1 MKLREILEQAVLDK
15 AVSDVFLVAGLP
27 VTMICICRQMC
38 MWERKLIPKA
48 DIEEEELAK
57 LKLKPKDIEELVE
70 QIYAEGRRTRVR
82 LEREEDDDFSIS
94 ISRHVEDGSAFP
106 GGRFRVN
113 VFRQRGSLAA
123 VIRVIRFE
131 LPDPGELGI
140 AEEVLSLADD
150 KGDRNNR
157 NGGLVLVTGAA
168 GTGKST
174 TLACMIDRIN
184 RSRDCHIITMEDPI
198 EYIHSHKKAIVTQ
211 REISIDT
218 PGYLEALRSALRE
231 SPDVI
236 LLGEMR
242 DYDTISA
249 ALIAAETGVLVF
261 STLHTSSAADTIN
274 RIVDVFPDKEQA
286 RVQLAQVL
294 KAVVCQQLVPS
305 TAADKSGSP
314 IRIPVYEIM
323 KATDAVQNMIR
334 ENKVNQLNSAMQSG
348 AGEGMC
354 TMDGNLLKLHQEGRI
369 TKSTA
374 LKYRTHYGYEY
385 MEKRLG

>member
-1 MKLREILEQAVLDK
+1 MKLQEILEQAVRDED
-15 AVSDVFLVAGLP
+15 VSDVFLVAGLP
-27 VTMICICRQMC
+27 VTMKRNGRQVRVGEGML
-38 MWERKLIPKA
+38 M
-48 DIEEEELAK
+48 
-57 LKLKPKDIEELVE
+57 PKDIEALVE
-70 QIYAEGRRTRVR
+70 QIYSEGRRTKIR
-82 LEREEDDDFSIS
+82 LERGEDDDFSLS
-94 ISRHVEDGSAFP
+94 VSRRGDGNGTFP

-113 VFRQRGSLAA
+113 IFRQRGSLAA

-131 LPDPGELGI
+131 LPDAGKLGI
-140 AEEVLSLADD
+140 PEEVLSLADD

-174 TLACMIDRIN
+174 TLACMIDRVN
-184 RSRDCHIITMEDPI
+184 SSRDGHIITMEDPI
-198 EYIHSHKKAIVTQ
+198 EYIHRHKKAIVTQ

-218 PGYLEALRSALRE
+218 PGYLDALRSALRE

-249 ALIAAETGVLVF
+249 ALIAAETGVMVF
-261 STLHTSSAADTIN
+261 STLHTNSAADTIN

-286 RVQLAQVL
+286 RTQLAQVL
-294 KAVVCQQLVPS
+294 KAVVCQQLVPATMKDGEGNS
-305 TAADKSGSP
+305 V
-314 IRIPVYEIM
+314 RIPVFEIM
-323 KATDAVQNMIR
+323 KATDAIQNMIR

-348 AGEGMC
+348 ANDGMC
-354 TMDGNLLKLHQEGRI
+354 TMDGNLIRLCKEGKI

>member
-1 MKLREILEQAVLDK
+1 MKLQEILEQAVRDED
-15 AVSDVFLVAGLP
+15 VSDVFLVAGLP
-27 VTMICICRQMC
+27 VTMKRNGRQVRVGEGML
-38 MWERKLIPKA
+38 M
-48 DIEEEELAK
+48 
-57 LKLKPKDIEELVE
+57 PKDIEALVE
-70 QIYAEGRRTRVR
+70 QIYSEGRRTKIR
-82 LEREEDDDFSIS
+82 LERGEDDDFSLS
-94 ISRHVEDGSAFP
+94 VSRRVDGNGTFP
-106 GGRFRVN
+106 GGRFRAN
-113 VFRQRGSLAA
+113 IFRQRGSLAA

-131 LPDPGELGI
+131 LPDAGKLGI
-140 AEEVLSLADD
+140 PEEVLSLADD

-174 TLACMIDRIN
+174 TLACMIDRVN
-184 RSRDCHIITMEDPI
+184 SSRDGHIITMEDPI
-198 EYIHSHKKAIVTQ
+198 EYIHRHKKAIVTQ

-218 PGYLEALRSALRE
+218 PGYLDALRSALRE

-249 ALIAAETGVLVF
+249 ALIAAETGVMVF
-261 STLHTSSAADTIN
+261 STLHTNSAADTIN

-286 RVQLAQVL
+286 RTQLAQVL
-294 KAVVCQQLVPS
+294 KAVVCQQLVPATMKDGEGNS
-305 TAADKSGSP
+305 V
-314 IRIPVYEIM
+314 RIPVFEIM
-323 KATDAVQNMIR
+323 KATDAIQNMIR

-348 AGEGMC
+348 ANDGMC
-354 TMDGNLLKLHQEGRI
+354 TMDGNLIRLCKEGKI